1 MATQDDPGTSPPRE
15 NPGEDPTNETNPIQ
29 EIGGMNIGNQDSTGP
44 PDGGE
49 KQRLE
54 DGGASEQEH
63 LYVKEVTEAAQRQRR
78 QRERVIQQQEE
89 EEAGLRNPAEP
100 SDMTSMFQRM
110 AELLGQHDAQIDGN
124 GVDPDEGL
132 YHHTPSKSRMSQ
144 CKSYSTVD

>member
-1 MATQDDPGTSPPRE
+1 
-15 NPGEDPTNETNPIQ
+15 
-29 EIGGMNIGNQDSTGP
+29 MNIGNQDSTSP
-44 PDGGE
+44 LDRGE

-63 LYVKEVTEAAQRQRR
+63 LYIKEVTEAAQRQRR

-89 EEAGLRNPAEP
+89 EEAGLHNPTKP
-100 SDMTSMFQRM
+100 SDMILIFQHI

-132 YHHTPSKSRMSQ
+132 YYHTLSKSRISQ